1 MEIKTNSP
9 YSMVSPVLNKLA
21 DDRKIENSINSKLKA
36 EHP

>member
-9 YSMVSPVLNKLA
+9 YSMVSSVLNKSA
-21 DDRKIENSINSKLKA
+21 DDHKIENGADSKLKA